1 MRGRVSHPCL
11 CKFGDELGEEVP
23 SSVDGGLGACGAV
36 APTGCVVVVI
46 EIGAVEIDDVGHF
59 VLSDVVCLIAD
70 GRRTG
75 VGA

>member
-1 MRGRVSHPCL
+1 
-11 CKFGDELGEEVP
+11 
-23 SSVDGGLGACGAV
+23 LGACGAV
-36 APTGCVVVVI
+36 DPTGCVVVVI

-70 GRRTG
+70 GRWTG